1 MRYIVCVD
9 DDKAILDSLQQE
21 LIDLIDYE
29 VFAEFCLS
37 GSEAIE
43 LVDQLTEEG
52 HILMLLITDQMMPE
66 MTGIELIEKLSE
78 RGLQNEN
85 VLLTGY
91 TEFESD
97 QFNNEKVLRVLEKPW
112 DKEDLFDLILNS
124 CDV

>member
-1 MRYIVCVD
+1 
-9 DDKAILDSLQQE
+9 
-21 LIDLIDYE
+21 
-29 VFAEFCLS
+29 
-37 GSEAIE
+37 
-43 LVDQLTEEG
+43 
-52 HILMLLITDQMMPE
+52 MLLITDQMMPE

-97 QFNNEKVLRVLEKPW
+97 QFNNEKVLRVIEKPW
-112 DKEDLFDLILNS
+112 GKEDLFDLILKS